1 MAKHIDAPS
10 EDKGII
16 HMGDKVQ
23 GDTVVVR
30 SCKVTQ
36 VEGDLFE
43 AVHEEDDVVVA
54 TVRGT
59 YKDLNEQGEKFVQF
73 Q

>member
-1 MAKHIDAPS
+1 MATHIDAVS

-16 HMGDKVQ
+16 HMGDKVVD
-23 GDTVVVR
+23 GTVVTR

-36 VEGDLFE
+36 IEGDLFE

-59 YKDLNEQGEKFVQF
+59 YKDLSVQGEKFVAF
-73 Q
+73 K